1 MALTTLDWLIVFAS
15 LLISLGIGL
24 YASRSSGKDGAEF
37 FLSGRNMPWWLL
49 GVSMVATTFGADTPN
64 LVTQLVREDGVA
76 GNWVWWAFLLTGMLT
91 TFVYA
96 RLWRRSGV
104 TTDLEFYEIRYS
116 GRIAGFLRGFRAV
129 YLGVIFNVIVM
140 GTVCLAGVKLG
151 AALLGL
157 TAVQTLLITSV
168 ITVAYSAFGGLR
180 GVILTDFFQFGLAMV
195 GSVGAAI
202 FVLDMPEIGGLEG
215 LLSHENVVAKIPLVP
230 DFGDPSRYVPLML
243 VPLAVQW
250 WASWYPGAE
259 PGGGGYIAQRML
271 AAKSE
276 GHALGATFFFNVA
289 HYAVRPW
296 PWILVALA
304 SLVLYPET
312 ADLAS
317 AFPDLP
323 ASQVQAD
330 LGYPIML
337 RLLPSGL
344 LGIMVAS
351 LTAALMSTLST
362 HLNWGSSY
370 LVNDVY
376 LRFVKPG
383 ATDAEQVTMGR
394 ITTVGLMALALVF
407 ALLLDSALS
416 GFNILL
422 QIGAGTGLIFILRWL
437 WWRINAYSELAGM
450 VISFLV
456 AVYFAYVHEALGLAP
471 LEGHVQLLIGVGVTT
486 VGWLAVTFAT
496 QPTDPLVLQSFVR
509 RVRPPMMGWGGAATV
524 DAYAWEGSKMSSDGI
539 ATPKR
544 TKFGLQLSAAALGA
558 VMVYGTLF
566 GFGYWLYGEVTPALV
581 AALVAVV
588 SGLGVY
594 ALVKRGRV

>member
-1 MALTTLDWLIVFAS
+1 MALTTLDWLIVFGS
-15 LLISLGIGL
+15 LLISLAIGL
-24 YASRSSGKDGAEF
+24 YASRSSGKSGAEF

-64 LVTQLVREDGVA
+64 LVTQLVRENGVA

-104 TTDLEFYEIRYS
+104 TTDLEFYELRYS
-116 GRIAGFLRGFRAV
+116 GKIASFLRGFRAV

-151 AALLGL
+151 SALLGL
-157 TAVQTLLITSV
+157 SAIETLLITSA

-180 GVILTDFFQFGLAMV
+180 GVILTDFFQFGLAMI

-202 FVLDMPEIGGLEG
+202 YILGMPEIGGLTG
-215 LLSHENVVAKIPLVP
+215 LLSHEQVISRLPLVP
-230 DFGDPSRYVPLML
+230 DFGDPSQYIPLLL

-317 AFPDLP
+317 AFPDLAP
-323 ASQVQAD
+323 GQIQAD

-337 RLLPSGL
+337 KLLPSGL
-344 LGIMVAS
+344 LGVMVAS

-376 LRFVKPG
+376 VRFVKPDATG
-383 ATDAEQVTMGR
+383 ADQVRMGR
-394 ITTVGLMALALVF
+394 ITTLVLMALALGF
-407 ALLLDSALS
+407 ALLLESALS

-450 VISFLV
+450 VISFAV
-456 AVYFAYVHEALGLAP
+456 AIYFANVHERLGFQP
-471 LEGHVQLLIGVGVTT
+471 LEGHVQLLIGVAFTT
-486 VGWLAVTFAT
+486 VGWLAVTLVT
-496 QPTDPLVLQSFVR
+496 EPTDPAVLRSFVE
-509 RVRPPMMGWGGAATV
+509 RVRPPMWGWRNAPGVSGIQPFMHPTTFSQQLLAAV
-524 DAYAWEGSKMSSDGI
+524 
-539 ATPKR
+539 
-544 TKFGLQLSAAALGA
+544 LG
-558 VMVYGTLF
+558 VLMVYGCLF
-566 GFGYWLYGEVTPALV
+566 GFGYWLYGEPGPALIAAV
-581 AALVAVV
+581 IALVC
-588 SGLGVY
+588 GFGVY
-594 ALVKRGRV
+594 ILVKRGRV